1 MNTTEQFKHKI
12 AKTAK
17 EDYDDAT
24 VKSNQEAAKSIS
36 PLALRLADEIK
47 SLPKFCN
54 REAIA
59 KILQPYVREK

>member
-1 MNTTEQFKHKI
+1 MNKTEQFKHKI
-12 AKTAK
+12 AKTAN

-24 VKSNQEAAKSIS
+24 VKSNQEAAKAFS

-54 REAIA
+54 REDIA
-59 KILQPYVREK
+59 RIIEPHLRNL